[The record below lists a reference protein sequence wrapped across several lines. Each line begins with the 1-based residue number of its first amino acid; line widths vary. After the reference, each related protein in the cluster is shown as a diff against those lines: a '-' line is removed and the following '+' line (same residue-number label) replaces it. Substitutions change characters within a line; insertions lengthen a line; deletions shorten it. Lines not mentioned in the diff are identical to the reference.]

1 MTLFVQQVINAL
13 IVGSMYLLV
22 ALGITLVYGL
32 TRLVNFAQGELVTLG
47 AFVCWE
53 LHRRG
58 LPWGLSVV
66 AATVIVALASEILDI
81 GLFRRTINRPFNG
94 FVISLGLI
102 VALEGAYALIWP
114 SDSYMISP
122 PSIGGVWRIHG
133 VTLEHVRVLLVGI
146 TLTVA
151 AILIVG
157 LNKTQLG
164 RGIRAIAQDRAAT
177 RVLGVPVGLLTGVTF
192 MVGCGLAALA
202 GALLG
207 TIFSFNAY
215 FGGQFLLDGFAV
227 AIVGGLGNVG
237 GAIIAAAVL
246 SLCETLGGAY
256 ISLQWAPAFSLG
268 AIIVMILVRPHGL
281 LRDTEAAESLGAEEA
296 ALTYGT
302 LRTAVTSHAR
312 DVRLLRALVP
322 KLALAAG
329 AILIVAAP
337 WLLPTA
343 RLLSDATYA
352 AVLATAAYGVW
363 FIFRYV
369 GILSIAHAAFMGL
382 GAYAAALSVTHWNL
396 NFWLQLLLAAAVGA
410 ASAAAMGAVALRT
423 RGSYFLIVLFAFTEL
438 ITAVL
443 TNWQSLTGGS
453 LGLFV
458 MKPAEPLGSLL
469 AFQSPHAFYWLAIAF
484 MFVIAAAT
492 VALTRSRFGRRLVT
506 IRDDD
511 VLANSLGL
519 STFRHKLGAVAIS
532 GAIAG
537 VAGLLFLYQETALEP
552 SLFGVFPGVNLV
564 LIMLLGGV
572 GIVAGPVVGS
582 IIFVFL
588 PEVLGL
594 GPNAVQLVYGLLLV
608 AVMVVLPSGLGGS
621 LNQLYHRLVDRR
633 AGGRAGAGEYAVE
646 T

>member
-58 LPWGLSVV
+58 LPWGVSVV
-66 AATVIVALASEILDI
+66 GATVIVALASEILDV

-114 SDSYMISP
+114 NDSYTISA
-122 PSIGGVWRIHG
+122 PSIGGVWNLHG
-133 VTLEHVRVLLVGI
+133 VSLEHVRVLLVGI
-146 TLTVA
+146 TLSVA

-164 RGIRAIAQDRAAT
+164 RGVRAISQDRVAT

-268 AIIVMILVRPHGL
+268 AIILMILLRPHGL
-281 LRDTEAAESLGAEEA
+281 LRDTEAGESLGAEEA

-302 LRTAVTSHAR
+302 LRSIGSHAR
-312 DVRLLRALVP
+312 DVQLLRTFVPRAL
-322 KLALAAG
+322 LGIG
-329 AILIVAAP
+329 AVVIVFAP

-396 NFWLQLLLAAAVGA
+396 NFWLQLLLAASVGA
-410 ASAAAMGAVALRT
+410 VSAAAMGAVALRT

-438 ITAVL
+438 VVAVL

-453 LGLFV
+453 LGMFV
-458 MKPAEPLGSLL
+458 MKPAEPFGSLVDL
-469 AFQSPHAFYWLAIAF
+469 RSLHAVYWLAIGF
-484 MFVIAAAT
+484 MVVIAAAT
-492 VALTRSRFGRRLVT
+492 VALTRSGFGRRLVT

-519 STFRHKLGAVAIS
+519 STFRHRLGAVAIS

-537 VAGLLFLYQETALEP
+537 IAGVLFLYQQTALEP
-552 SLFGVFPGVNLV
+552 SLFGVFPGVDLV
-564 LIMLLGGV
+564 LIVLLGGV
-572 GIVAGPVVGS
+572 GIVAGPVVGA

-621 LNQLYHRLVDRR
+621 LNQLYHRLIDRR
-633 AGGRAGAGEYAVE
+633 AVGTVRSGEYAVE